1 MPERQRAAQLAQ
13 QGPLFVARQRKA
25 PDARAEPR
33 PALRQAPVPMP
44 EYLALRRRSSALGQ
58 ASEIEQSPATGQTL
72 PAFQRRE
79 VVVTARHLPAV
90 EKLAVSVHDDG
101 GPRAGNKV
109 EYRFNRPYCWPWP
122 ALTGLERVR
131 YRPGVTAELPPDSTP
146 SMTVFR
152 PTRRCPKCGL
162 VNVTGAK
169 RCRRCERVLEAFDR
183 GEASE
188 RLVNRM
194 RSRRRMFGIAI
205 ALSIGALVVM
215 GIGLKWRLDSASRFG
230 EESRA
235 VDADVTTLLR
245 GARTDAAILVEAFDD
260 REFTALLA
268 AQGPTWAERQL
279 SCETLRDR
287 ARELAPRGE
296 QQTRI
301 AADIE
306 RRLDEVSAASAQ
318 LALAAESSD
327 ITAGRAAAAQLIAS
341 KDSGAEI
348 GDS

>member
-1 MPERQRAAQLAQ
+1 
-13 QGPLFVARQRKA
+13 
-25 PDARAEPR
+25 
-33 PALRQAPVPMP
+33 
-44 EYLALRRRSSALGQ
+44 
-58 ASEIEQSPATGQTL
+58 
-72 PAFQRRE
+72 
-79 VVVTARHLPAV
+79 
-90 EKLAVSVHDDG
+90 
-101 GPRAGNKV
+101 
-109 EYRFNRPYCWPWP
+109 
-122 ALTGLERVR
+122 
-131 YRPGVTAELPPDSTP
+131 
-146 SMTVFR
+146 
-152 PTRRCPKCGL
+152 
-162 VNVTGAK
+162 
-169 RCRRCERVLEAFDR
+169 
-183 GEASE
+183 
-188 RLVNRM
+188 M

-268 AQGPTWAERQL
+268 AQGPIWAERQL

-318 LALAAESSD
+318 LARAAESSD
-327 ITAGRAAAAQLIAS
+327 IAAGRAAAAQLIAS